1 MEIRE
6 RLQLYIQKDDR
17 IGAFSLFG
25 TFAVYFASLYL
36 AIVNVGTWYILIPM
50 MILNAFSAVRLY
62 VVQHDC
68 GHASL
73 FKQRKHNDWAGEA
86 LSVLTFAPYPA
97 MRHNH
102 NLHHSNIGNLE
113 ARETGEINT
122 MTLREWTQAGFWQR
136 LQYRLYRNPFVLI
149 PLGSLFTYFI
159 RYRWPKS
166 AEEMVGSV
174 LRHNLMIA
182 AYMVGLYAL
191 FGWTGILIWFL
202 SSFFGGMVGVFMVYL
217 QHNFEDT
224 YWDRKPDLDPRI
236 AALQGSSALD
246 LGWWMDLGSAN
257 IAYHDIHHFNARIPH
272 YRLRKC
278 HQAIRKEY
286 DLPTIRW
293 PEALRSFT
301 LKLWDEDQERLVP
314 FPKDSTQKTSVTP
327 AE

>member
-6 RLQLYIQKDDR
+6 RLHQHIHKDDR
-17 IGAFSLFG
+17 LGAFSLFG
-25 TFAVYFASLYL
+25 TFVVYFASLYL
-36 AIVNVGTWYILIPM
+36 AIVNVGNWLILIPM
-50 MILNAFSAVRLY
+50 MALNAFSAVRLY

-73 FKQRKHNDWAGEA
+73 FNQRKHNDWAGEV
-86 LSVLTFAPYPA
+86 LSIVTFAPYPA

-102 NLHHSNIGNLE
+102 NLHHSNLSNLE
-113 ARETGEINT
+113 KRETGEIYT
-122 MTLREWTQAGFWQR
+122 MTLKEWDEAGFWQR
-136 LQYRLYRNPFVLI
+136 LQYRLYRNPLILI

-159 RYRWPKS
+159 RYRWPKC
-166 AEEMVGSV
+166 AGEMAGSV
-174 LRHNLMIA
+174 IRHNMMIV
-182 AYMVGLYAL
+182 AYVVGIYAL
-191 FGWTGILIWFL
+191 FSWAGVLIWFL
-202 SSFFGGMVGVFMVYL
+202 SSFVGGMIGVFMVYL

-224 YWDRKPDLDPRI
+224 YWDRKPGLDPRI

-278 HQAIRKEY
+278 HQMIREEY
-286 DLPTIRW
+286 NLPTIKW
-293 PEALRSFT
+293 YQALRSFT
-301 LKLWDEDQERLVP
+301 LKLWDEDQQRLVP
-314 FPKDSTQKTSVTP
+314 FPSGHTGGTAATP

>member
-17 IGAFSLFG
+17 IGAVSLFG

-36 AIVNVGTWYILIPM
+36 AIVNVETWFILLPM

-122 MTLREWTQAGFWQR
+122 MTLREWNEAGFWQR
-136 LQYRLYRNPFVLI
+136 LQYRLYRNPFILI
-149 PLGSLFTYFI
+149 PVGSLFTYFI

-182 AYMVGLYAL
+182 GYMAGLYVL

-202 SSFFGGMVGVFMVYL
+202 SSFIGGMLGVFMVYL

-314 FPKDSTQKTSVTP
+314 FPKAPTRGAAATP